1 LQQGTGLRNAL
12 EGGDY
17 HALGSGIV
25 NPHLNSATR
34 SAEEILMEK
43 GKYWDI
49 GGLASAL
56 AGSDE
61 ALRGTMS
68 VSFIPGTEGTGVIQ
82 VTLHSCG
89 DLGIVVGVAELEIQA
104 SVVLDPVSE
113 VPNNAAFE
121 HNLLRA
127 NKLLPLSTFG
137 ITEINGTEHYEIFG
151 QLSGGSEIEEI
162 IEEIETLGRNAIE
175 AAEMIETWKSQNRKQ
190 AA

>member
-1 LQQGTGLRNAL
+1 
-12 EGGDY
+12 
-17 HALGSGIV
+17 
-25 NPHLNSATR
+25 
-34 SAEEILMEK
+34 MEK
-43 GKYWDI
+43 GQYWDL

-61 ALRGTMS
+61 AASGAMT
-68 VSFIPGTEGTGVIQ
+68 VSFIDGADAAGVVQ

-89 DLGIVVGVAELEIQA
+89 DLTVVVGVAALEIQA
-104 SVVLDPVSE
+104 SVLLDPVASI
-113 VPNNAAFE
+113 PNNAAFE

-137 ITEINGTEHYEIFG
+137 ITEVGGVEHYEIFG
-151 QLSGGSEIEEI
+151 QLSGGSELEEI

-175 AAEMIETWKSQNRKQ
+175 AAEMIETWKHQNRQ

>member
-1 LQQGTGLRNAL
+1 MR
-12 EGGDY
+12 
-17 HALGSGIV
+17 
-25 NPHLNSATR
+25 
-34 SAEEILMEK
+34 EEFGMEK
-43 GKYWDI
+43 GRYWDM

-61 ALRGTMS
+61 AIGGTMTAAY
-68 VSFIPGTEGTGVIQ
+68 VPGADGPGVIQ
-82 VTLHSCG
+82 VTLHACG
-89 DLGIVVGVAELEIQA
+89 DLTVIVGVADLEIQA
-104 SVVLDPVSE
+104 SVLLDPVSHIQ
-113 VPNNAAFE
+113 NNAAFE

-137 ITEINGTEHYEIFG
+137 ITEVGGVEHYEIFG

-175 AAEMIETWKSQNRKQ
+175 AAEMIEAWKTTSRQ